1 MSENKKASRLY
12 PVADALQVLGSLC
25 KDTTLLQNKEYNLE
39 VDDFVNPIHKVVFA
53 SINNLIKQ
61 GAKDIDDT
69 VISNYMST
77 NQPSWYS
84 IYNPTD
90 SKMDFIE
97 NVKKLANPNNFIYHH
112 TRLRKFSFL
121 RDVLSKGFNINL
133 LYDIT
138 EEDRELNNKFE
149 RTSLNDLVNDF
160 SLAQLQIKE
169 SWIINSDDREYFR
182 PDSYLNEL
190 LLELKKTPAFGY
202 PFCSSLGVLTQ
213 ITRGLRAGK
222 FYIQSG
228 STGTGKTRWAVKLAL
243 NIACG
248 FMYNTDTNKWEDIG
262 EPLPALLIST
272 ELVKDELYTM
282 CMAFVSG
289 VEEHKILEGKMN
301 SEEEERVLKAIE
313 ILKASQLHMEYI
325 GDFDI
330 ESITNAIEKHIITN
344 KVGYVFFDY
353 IHMSASLLTSLKK
366 TTGVSL
372 REDQVISLCGTKF
385 KELAQKYQIVFYT
398 STQLNRQAIENKNE
412 INLNTIR
419 GSFGLAD
426 KCDYLGIM
434 VAPTTEEIEALKKL
448 KFISE
453 GVSVDE
459 IPNLVTY
466 VRKNRG
472 GRLNNVRIYL
482 NVNKGNMRSKFIA
495 LLDDDLRPISIEV
508 DTFDVGVNERSEER
522 LAWLNTKGNI
532 AIQI

>member
-1 MSENKKASRLY
+1 MKSRM
-12 PVADALQVLGSLC
+12 AL
-25 KDTTLLQNKEYNLE
+25 
-39 VDDFVNPIHKVVFA
+39 
-53 SINNLIKQ
+53 
-61 GAKDIDDT
+61 
-69 VISNYMST
+69 
-77 NQPSWYS
+77 
-84 IYNPTD
+84 
-90 SKMDFIE
+90 
-97 NVKKLANPNNFIYHH
+97 
-112 TRLRKFSFL
+112 
-121 RDVLSKGFNINL
+121 
-133 LYDIT
+133 
-138 EEDRELNNKFE
+138 
-149 RTSLNDLVNDF
+149 
-160 SLAQLQIKE
+160 
-169 SWIINSDDREYFR
+169 
-182 PDSYLNEL
+182 
-190 LLELKKTPAFGY
+190 
-202 PFCSSLGVLTQ
+202 
-213 ITRGLRAGK
+213 
-222 FYIQSG
+222 
-228 STGTGKTRWAVKLAL
+228 KLAL

-248 FMYNTDTNKWEDIG
+248 FMYNNDKGIWEDIG
-262 EPLPALLIST
+262 EPLPALFIST

-301 SEEEERVLKAIE
+301 GDEEERVLKAIE

-434 VAPTTEEIEALKKL
+434 VAPTTEEIEVLKKL
-448 KFISE
+448 GF
-453 GVSVDE
+453 VDE
-459 IPNLVTY
+459 NATGHNLPNTVTY

-472 GRLNNVRIYL
+472 GRLNNVRLYTY
-482 NVNKGNMRSKFIA
+482 VNRGNMRTKFFAI
-495 LLDDDLRPISIEV
+495 LDDDLRPISIEV

-522 LAWLNTKGNI
+522 LAWLNTKGNMV
-532 AIQI
+532 IQM